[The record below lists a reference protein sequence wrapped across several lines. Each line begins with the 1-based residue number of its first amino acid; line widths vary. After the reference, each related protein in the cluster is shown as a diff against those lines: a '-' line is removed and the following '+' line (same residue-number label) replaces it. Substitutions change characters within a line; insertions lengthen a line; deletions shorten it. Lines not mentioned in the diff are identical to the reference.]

1 MTHNSHQLPLF
12 FPLCFALLMSWLD
25 LLWPCLLYVI
35 LDALDNNLF
44 FFYPCSSMLVIALWI
59 QNLLTFTNY
68 NCASD
73 SFSVLVYLVGE

>member
-1 MTHNSHQLPLF
+1 MF
-12 FPLCFALLMSWLD
+12 CFAHVMVGSPLAVLVI
-25 LLWPCLLYVI
+25 CVI

-68 NCASD
+68 TCASD